1 MAPENRRARKKSKT
15 GSEKGAWLNLTISER
30 GAFDRSPHL
39 WKTPVLIILIV
50 TKTRPIWVADKPG
63 EARVTLVQG
72 RKQEVR
78 MRSE

>member
-1 MAPENRRARKKSKT
+1 M
-15 GSEKGAWLNLTISER
+15 TITES

-39 WKTPVLIILIV
+39 WKTSILIILIV

-63 EARVTLVQG
+63 AAKVTLVQG

-78 MRSE
+78 MRSEEWAREISLML